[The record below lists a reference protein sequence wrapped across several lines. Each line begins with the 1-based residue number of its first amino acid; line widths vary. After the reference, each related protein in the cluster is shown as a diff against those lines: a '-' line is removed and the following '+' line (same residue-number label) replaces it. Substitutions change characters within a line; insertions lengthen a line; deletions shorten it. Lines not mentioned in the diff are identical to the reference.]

1 MKKNVP
7 KLRFKDENGNVFP
20 EWELKLLS
28 DILFEHKTRNLGNT
42 FSEVFSVAKTK
53 GIINQIEHLG
63 RSFAG
68 QDTEIYKVVFP
79 FDIVYTKSPTSD
91 FPFGI
96 IKQNKLNRS
105 GIVSVLYGVFR
116 PSNQFIGFILD
127 SYFSVWQNTFN
138 CLSPIVQKGAK
149 NTINIGN
156 DAFLQGIRINLPSSL
171 PEQKKIADFLSAI
184 DERIE
189 YLTKKKELLEQYK
202 RGVMQKIFSQKL
214 RFKDESG
221 KPFPKWE
228 NISARSLFAS
238 ISNKSHESDLPILAA
253 TQENG
258 MQYRDQIGVKIISS
272 DKSIST
278 YKIVEKGD
286 FVISLRS
293 FQGGI
298 EYSQVTGICSPAY
311 TVLKPL
317 KIIHDHFYRYYF
329 KKDTFITQLNGLI
342 VGIRDGKQISYE
354 AFSTL
359 TLPYPSLPEQKKIAD
374 FLTAIDDK
382 IEHVTRQLEKT
393 TEYKKGLL
401 QQMFV

>member
-1 MKKNVP
+1 MGKKKHIP
-7 KLRFKDENGNVFP
+7 KLRFREFYG
-20 EWELKLLS
+20 EWEIKLLS
-28 DILFEHKTRNLGNT
+28 QIAEKSSKKNKDKKVTDVFTNSAIHGIVNQRDYFDKDIANQKNLLDYYIVDSNDFVYNPRISENAPVGPMRRNHNDTGVMSPLYT
-42 FSEVFSVAKTK
+42 VIRFKACDLDF
-53 GIINQIEHLG
+53 IEHYFLTNHWHSYMELIANYG
-63 RSFAG
+63 ARADRMSIR
-68 QDTEIYKVVFP
+68 TEQLFKMPI
-79 FDIVYTKSPTSD
+79 SLPT
-91 FPFGI
+91 
-96 IKQNKLNRS
+96 
-105 GIVSVLYGVFR
+105 
-116 PSNQFIGFILD
+116 
-127 SYFSVWQNTFN
+127 
-138 CLSPIVQKGAK
+138 
-149 NTINIGN
+149 
-156 DAFLQGIRINLPSSL
+156 L

-189 YLTKKKELLEQYK
+189 YLTKKKELLERYK
-202 RGVMQKIFSQKL
+202 KGVMQKIFSQKL

>member
-1 MKKNVP
+1 MGKQKHIP
-7 KLRFKDENGNVFP
+7 KLRFREFGG
-20 EWELKLLS
+20 EWE
-28 DILFEHKTRNLGNT
+28 KTQLTKVLNL
-42 FSEVFSVAKTK
+42 
-53 GIINQIEHLG
+53 
-63 RSFAG
+63 
-68 QDTEIYKVVFP
+68 
-79 FDIVYTKSPTSD
+79 
-91 FPFGI
+91 
-96 IKQNKLNRS
+96 
-105 GIVSVLYGVFR
+105 VLR
-116 PSNQFIGFILD
+116 P
-127 SYFSVWQNTFN
+127 VET
-138 CLSPIVQKGAK
+138 
-149 NTINIGN
+149 
-156 DAFLQGIRINLPSSL
+156 PSSPYTSIGVRSHFKGTLRRPNSDPTKIAMDTLYRVCKDDIIVNITFAWEGAVAIAEEADSEGLVSHRFPTYTCKSNLLIDFFRFLYPNSRFKAYLELVSPGGAGRNRVLKKQDFLKYEIALPTL

-184 DERIE
+184 DERIQ

-238 ISNKSHESDLPILAA
+238 ISNKSHESDFPILAA

-298 EYSQVTGICSPAY
+298 EYSQLTGICSPAY

-354 AFSTL
+354 AFATL
-359 TLPYPSLPEQKKIAD
+359 TLPYPSLPEQKKSAD

-382 IEHVTRQLEKT
+382 IEHVTRQVEKT
-393 TEYKKGLL
+393 TEFKKGLL